1 MRVRTRTKV
10 PGLSGRTIRCYGVP
24 PVAIH
29 ITFEELLLRVRRDD
43 APYQCKK
50 IVVKSA
56 REEFVVCSDN
66 PLSARLGDYVYANEE
81 EINYVLD
88 IMQGSF
94 QHFYMSFV
102 FTDSLLTIII

>member
-56 REEFVVCSDN
+56 RGVCSLLRQ
-66 PLSARLGDYVYANEE
+66 PLLGDYVYANEE